1 MSSSFGVELVKK
13 LSRASAFIP
22 RNTLGS
28 RERIKKWRKGERARE
43 REEREREREKLKM
56 FVRMGLREYGPGC
69 ECVRA

>member
-28 RERIKKWRKGERARE
+28 RERIKKWRKGERE
-43 REEREREREKLKM
+43 REKEKKEREKERERN
-56 FVRMGLREYGPGC
+56 
-69 ECVRA
+69 